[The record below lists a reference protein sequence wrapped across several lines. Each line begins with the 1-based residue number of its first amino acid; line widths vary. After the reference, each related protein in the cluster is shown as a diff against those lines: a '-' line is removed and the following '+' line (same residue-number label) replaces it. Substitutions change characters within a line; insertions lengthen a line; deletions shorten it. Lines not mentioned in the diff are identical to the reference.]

1 MWKAPLN
8 VNKYEYANTN
18 SVKVKLIGLMGL
30 IATLFMCWGYLRF
43 LSISYT
49 YIIVFGPITV
59 LFILNRLLRHSLQLC
74 YPEFN
79 IKKHE
84 RFIAR
89 YWRTHKEP
97 SVDIFLPYAGED
109 FAIHEEVLKGV
120 QSLKYSNYKVYMLD
134 DAGSNNHKQ
143 LAKEYGFNYIS
154 RPNRGQYKKS
164 GNLEYGY
171 NNSDGKYIFILDA
184 DFIPSADALKETIP
198 YIDTDSK
205 IGILQTPQ
213 YFEQSKQVHSRSM
226 IEFGGG
232 NIVEDFY
239 RIVMPC
245 RDEFNAAMCVGTSA
259 IYRRETIMKL
269 DGTPKVH
276 ASEDLATGLL
286 ITQYGYYVKYLPLI
300 ISMGTS
306 PDTYQ
311 GYFKQHQRWCSGNLV
326 FAHYWPKA
334 NLNLIAR
341 IIYIINP
348 LYYMT
353 EATSVVFSVQFL
365 ILIYYHAD
373 SLSIINSLPF
383 WPYVILTRIIVPAF
397 RVNKQKVGTKLA
409 ALNNSYTYVHTYLKL
424 LMNKIPTWHPTGVQ
438 VSGLHKDFV
447 EAMNLGTAISTANI
461 ILFIIVLIKTPQV
474 LGNYQSYLVLG
485 WALYNMFWHAMYLHL
500 VAKYI
505 YTHKKSSL
513 ISSLDKNLAFIQRH
527 ATLAV
532 YGLLVITVFVGTHT
546 ALQNPQAPTNLAM
559 NVLLNRDGIS
569 NSALAG
575 VNVTT
580 RAVLGAQDVRFSNKI
595 YLCDSEDGFSTI
607 TPGKGILN
615 TLATNEIAFV
625 QAPPH
630 NVLCDAYNQ

>member
-1 MWKAPLN
+1 
-8 VNKYEYANTN
+8 
-18 SVKVKLIGLMGL
+18 
-30 IATLFMCWGYLRF
+30 
-43 LSISYT
+43 
-49 YIIVFGPITV
+49 
-59 LFILNRLLRHSLQLC
+59 
-74 YPEFN
+74 
-79 IKKHE
+79 
-84 RFIAR
+84 
-89 YWRTHKEP
+89 
-97 SVDIFLPYAGED
+97 
-109 FAIHEEVLKGV
+109 
-120 QSLKYSNYKVYMLD
+120 
-134 DAGSNNHKQ
+134 
-143 LAKEYGFNYIS
+143 
-154 RPNRGQYKKS
+154 
-164 GNLEYGY
+164 
-171 NNSDGKYIFILDA
+171 
-184 DFIPSADALKETIP
+184 
-198 YIDTDSK
+198 
-205 IGILQTPQ
+205 
-213 YFEQSKQVHSRSM
+213 
-226 IEFGGG
+226 
-232 NIVEDFY
+232 
-239 RIVMPC
+239 
-245 RDEFNAAMCVGTSA
+245 
-259 IYRRETIMKL
+259 
-269 DGTPKVH
+269 
-276 ASEDLATGLL
+276 
-286 ITQYGYYVKYLPLI
+286 
-300 ISMGTS
+300 
-306 PDTYQ
+306 
-311 GYFKQHQRWCSGNLV
+311 
-326 FAHYWPKA
+326 
-334 NLNLIAR
+334 
-341 IIYIINP
+341 
-348 LYYMT
+348 
-353 EATSVVFSVQFL
+353 
-365 ILIYYHAD
+365 
-373 SLSIINSLPF
+373 
-383 WPYVILTRIIVPAF
+383 YVILTRIIVPAF

-424 LMNKIPTWHPTGVQ
+424 IMNKIPTWHPTGVQ

-559 NVLLNRDGIS
+559 NVLLNRNGIS

-625 QAPPH
+625 QAPHH